1 MFRKEVPPHKQIIWK
16 MMFCTSSICS
26 NKLKI
31 IKLIQKLKMSQIY
44 SCKNLIKMA
53 GMGVKKIMLALTK
66 KLEIRD
72 IKLNSNKIKNL
83 NGCWEIKICHIKEKL
98 GLYSKFCS
106 NLEIWGN
113 LKLDSIYLW

>member
-1 MFRKEVPPHKQIIWK
+1 
-16 MMFCTSSICS
+16 
-26 NKLKI
+26 
-31 IKLIQKLKMSQIY
+31 MSQIY

-83 NGCWEIKICHIKEKL
+83 NGC
-98 GLYSKFCS
+98 
-106 NLEIWGN
+106 
-113 LKLDSIYLW
+113 